1 MNVRQGKPASGCKKT
16 TGHSCRR
23 FFAGSPLI
31 LFLVV
36 LTAVGAELAV
46 AQPRDPDSSKA
57 PGLEPPDPSSQAE
70 TAAEVLS
77 EEEEAIEEISGPF
90 PERKPPPAKAEDKT
104 EHVPAESQPEDAC
117 DWHLEDQP
125 IQEQSQ
131 EVMRSLSCHTFR
143 WFDGWWGESRDF
155 AEDEVRGWMTLG
167 ADYRK
172 YDGLD
177 PRMRLRVR
185 APLPNMN
192 QRWDVLLGRLDED
205 AYISDTQGQD
215 KTFYNPGVVNR
226 DDEDSWLLGLGHRR
240 KSLKKGWDW
249 SAGVRLRLPPEPYV
263 KLSYFYNEQ
272 FTDTTDLRFRQT
284 LFWRIDDG
292 FGTTSRGDLAW
303 ATSPKDVLRWE
314 GVATVSEE
322 TEGANWYFGQ
332 TWYHLLKGESAI
344 SLLAFVRGETQ
355 AEVALTDFGFNL
367 IWRRPF
373 TRDWLYLSM
382 GPNFTWPRQ
391 KADEARDFNIGFGL
405 WIEMEFGN
413 WRY

>member
-1 MNVRQGKPASGCKKT
+1 
-16 TGHSCRR
+16 
-23 FFAGSPLI
+23 
-31 LFLVV
+31 
-36 LTAVGAELAV
+36 
-46 AQPRDPDSSKA
+46 
-57 PGLEPPDPSSQAE
+57 
-70 TAAEVLS
+70 
-77 EEEEAIEEISGPF
+77 
-90 PERKPPPAKAEDKT
+90 
-104 EHVPAESQPEDAC
+104 
-117 DWHLEDQP
+117 
-125 IQEQSQ
+125 
-131 EVMRSLSCHTFR
+131 
-143 WFDGWWGESRDF
+143 
-155 AEDEVRGWMTLG
+155 MTLG

-177 PRMRLRVR
+177 PRLRLRVR

-192 QRWDVLLGRLDED
+192 KRWDVLLGRLDEE

-215 KTFYNPGVVNR
+215 KTFYNPGVINR
-226 DDEDSWLLGLGHRR
+226 NDEDSWLLGLGHRR

-284 LFWRIDDG
+284 LFWRSDDG

-314 GVATVSEE
+314 GVATVSEA

-332 TWYHLLKGESAI
+332 TWYHLHKGDNAI

-382 GPNFTWPRQ
+382 GPNFTWPREQ
-391 KADEARDFNIGFGL
+391 ADEKREFNIGFGL